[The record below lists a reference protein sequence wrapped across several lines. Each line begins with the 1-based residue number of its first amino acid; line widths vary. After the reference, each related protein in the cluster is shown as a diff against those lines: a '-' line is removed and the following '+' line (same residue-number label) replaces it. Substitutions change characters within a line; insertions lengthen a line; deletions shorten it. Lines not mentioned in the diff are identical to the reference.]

1 MKISEETRSILKNF
15 ATINS
20 GIKVGA
26 GNQLQT
32 ISNMKNILATANVPE
47 TFSQEFSIYNLVEF
61 LGAVSLLDNPDFNF
75 NDNSLS
81 ISDTDTSMTYFYA
94 SEGMVTSPDKM
105 ITMPDAEIKIDL

>member
-1 MKISEETRSILKNF
+1 
-15 ATINS
+15 
-20 GIKVGA
+20 
-26 GNQLQT
+26 
-32 ISNMKNILATANVPE
+32 MKNILATANVPE

-94 SEGMVTSPDKM
+94 SE
-105 ITMPDAEIKIDL
+105 A